1 MIDFKRNAR
10 VVCKDGFSLSV
21 QASEFSYC
29 TPRITGA
36 PRYTEAEVGF
46 PSNKEPLLMPYID
59 GGELSPTENVYGWVP
74 AEVIQRVIQIHG
86 GRVSGDLPRGI

>member
-1 MIDFKRNAR
+1 MINFKRNAR
-10 VVCKDGFSLSV
+10 VVCRDGFSLSV
-21 QASEFSYC
+21 QASELSYC

-46 PSNKEPLLMPYID
+46 PSEKEPLLMPYID
-59 GGELSPTENVYGWVP
+59 GDMEPTKNVYGWVP
-74 AEVIQRVIQIHG
+74 AKVINQVIQKHG